1 MNRRDHRAA
10 FQAKRT
16 LPPDDLTDEQ
26 RAQIDAAW
34 DWQKHDPAAQREQM
48 RRDIQDQQQMLR
60 ILGSAL

>member
-10 FQAKRT
+10 FQAKRQ
-16 LPPDDLTDEQ
+16 LPDFTDEECDV
-26 RAQIDAAW
+26 IDAAS
-34 DWQKHDPAAQREQM
+34 DAAKYDPAEQREQL